1 MKKRFIR
8 EHFNG
13 KNSLITVAELSN
25 ALLVSK
31 KTIYRMIKSNL
42 IEGFK
47 IGGYYVITIS
57 SAKKIIK
64 GGLLWLINSLQL
76 RMF

>member
-31 KTIYRMIKSNL
+31 KTIYRMIKNN
-42 IEGFK
+42 IVEGFK

-57 SAKKIIK
+57 SAKKIVK
-64 GGLLWLINSLQL
+64 GGI
-76 RMF
+76 